1 MSETYSKIEHVLRI
15 YAFEREDKIINL
27 LGECNNRDLLLFIN
41 MAEKG
46 GFRPEKVLSTV
57 QGVLHHKHMLEVIEN
72 APKP

>member
-1 MSETYSKIEHVLRI
+1 MSETYSKIEDVLKI

-46 GFRPEKVLSTV
+46 GFRAEKVLSTV
-57 QGVLHHKHMLEVIEN
+57 QGVLHHKHMLEIIKN